1 MKLELLEKKSFES
14 IGNYTY
20 MVLRNNIV
28 ALNIKPGE
36 TISENEIAS
45 MLNVSRTPVREAF
58 AKLVS
63 EELLEIF
70 PQRGTQVSYIDLNH
84 VEEARFMRLKLEE
97 AVIKLACENFP
108 EDYLFE
114 LESNINQQEFCIA
127 KKNYTLALELDNSLH
142 EIIFKGC
149 RKKRIW
155 DAIHF
160 MNSDFDRIRTLSVIS
175 SKNMDIVLTQHKG
188 IVNAIKARD
197 AELGGKMVCKHL
209 TEVNDYKKILIGE
222 YPTYF
227 K

>member
-1 MKLELLEKKSFES
+1 MKLELLEKESFGS
-14 IGNYTY
+14 IKNYTY
-20 MVLRNNIV
+20 MVLRKNIV
-28 ALNIKPGE
+28 TLNVKPGE

-70 PQRGTQVSYIDLNH
+70 PQRGTQVSFIDLNR
-84 VEEARFMRLKLEE
+84 VEEAQFMRLKLEE
-97 AVIKLACENFP
+97 AIVKLACENFP
-108 EDYLFE
+108 EDYMFE

-127 KKNYTLALELDNSLH
+127 KKNYITALELDNSLH
-142 EIIFKGC
+142 ELIFKGC

-160 MNSDFDRIRTLSVIS
+160 MKSDFDRIRALNVIS
-175 SKNMDIVLTQHKG
+175 SRNMDIVLTQHKG
-188 IVNAIKARD
+188 IVNAIKAKD
-197 AELGGKMVCKHL
+197 SELGVKIVREHL
-209 TEVNDYKKILIGE
+209 TDVNDYKTMLINK
-222 YPTYF
+222 YPKYF